1 MLTNADPIPEPL
13 SDVQIDADER
23 DYAQTLQEM
32 EQGISIFGHI
42 TGMTDNL
49 KEVSKEL
56 PYNFR
61 QPFNIVKAMF
71 RLQPGLYTLHTGM
84 DGDIQIGFRI
94 EPVESDSDDLMSSAA
109 GTTSAEKPD
118 NSFYHNRILRLEGEL
133 HDGDRKIRQQVD
145 EIMNLKRELA
155 EDKTATLLTHQ
166 KELSELRE
174 THRNDIDRLK
184 ERHRTDLKDLEKELG
199 ELEKIKFRMEME
211 QRAGGR
217 DAGSRML
224 DMLEENAPM
233 FFTVISGLFA
243 QRPGNGHPQLTP
255 EQAETLKVS
264 LTQSMQAPQSSP
276 LPQQEPLPNNKAEP
290 SKGAEEE
297 TSRHLPANNDP
308 NSAKPTISGGKATLN
323 GQFRPPHR
331 NGHSDPTPTP

>member
-1 MLTNADPIPEPL
+1 MPETL
-13 SDVQIDADER
+13 SDIQIGSEDC

-32 EQGISIFGHI
+32 ERGLSIFGQI
-42 TGMTDNL
+42 TGMTDDL

-71 RLQPGLYTLHTGM
+71 RLEPGLYTLHTGL
-84 DGDIQIGFRI
+84 DEEIQIGFRI
-94 EPVESDSDDLMSSAA
+94 ESAESDSSEAIPSP
-109 GTTSAEKPD
+109 AEKNITPNTD
-118 NSFYHNRILRLEGEL
+118 NSFYRNRILRLEGEL
-133 HDGDRKIRQQVD
+133 HDADRKIRQQVD

-174 THRNDIDRLK
+174 SHRNEIDRLK
-184 ERHRTDLKDLEKELG
+184 ELHRGDLKELEKELG

-224 DMLEENAPM
+224 DMLEENAPL
-233 FFTVISGLFA
+233 FFSVISGLFA
-243 QRPGNGHPQLTP
+243 QRPGNVRPQLTTD
-255 EQAETLKVS
+255 QAEALKVS
-264 LTQSMQAPQSSP
+264 LTQSMQTQQSPP
-276 LPQQEPLPNNKAEP
+276 LSQQDAHLSNKDEP
-290 SKGAEEE
+290 SKGAGEE
-297 TSRHLPANNDP
+297 TPRHLPAEGNMETGP
-308 NSAKPTISGGKATLN
+308 EEREAPATLN
-323 GQFRPPHR
+323 GIFTSSQK
-331 NGHSDPTPTP
+331 NGHAEPTISL

>member
-1 MLTNADPIPEPL
+1 MPDTL
-13 SDVQIDADER
+13 SDVQIDSDQR
-23 DYAQTLQEM
+23 DYAQSLQEM
-32 EQGISIFGHI
+32 ERGLSIFGKI
-42 TGMTDNL
+42 MGMTDDL

-71 RLQPGLYTLHTGM
+71 RLEPGLYTLHTGIEE
-84 DGDIQIGFRI
+84 DIQIGFRI
-94 EPVESDSDDLMSSAA
+94 DSPETDSDDVIATA
-109 GTTSAEKPD
+109 TGKTTQANTD
-118 NSFYHNRILRLEGEL
+118 NNFYRNRILRLEGEL

-174 THRNDIDRLK
+174 AHRNDIDRLK
-184 ERHRTDLKDLEKELG
+184 EHHRNDLKDLEKELG

-243 QRPGNGHPQLTP
+243 QQPGSGQPQLTP
-255 EQAETLKVS
+255 EQAKALKASV
-264 LTQSMQAPQSSP
+264 TQSMQAQRSSP
-276 LPQQEPLPNNKAEP
+276 LPQEPLPNNEAEQ

-297 TSRHLPANNDP
+297 TSRHLPANKNTTL
-308 NSAKPTISGGKATLN
+308 KKTTTLGGMATLN
-323 GQFRPPHR
+323 GQFSTPPR
-331 NGHSDPTPTP
+331 NGHTEDAITL